1 MTAYCSLFV
10 DAGYLMAAASTRV
23 TGTSLRGATEMD
35 VAGLLADLTEQVQ
48 ADSNLPLLRIHWYD
62 AGTRQGSALPG
73 QKEIGMLPRVKLR
86 LGRSGFNGEQKGVD
100 LKLALDLIAHSRNRV
115 VEVAYLLSGDDD
127 LSEAVEAA
135 QQLGVQVV
143 ALVVP
148 DPNGDAIA
156 VSTNLQI
163 TVDRMMRIDGATID
177 ARVKRSEPEI
187 VVPAAPAPAAPP
199 IQIVPA
205 PGVPVQRG
213 DSDGT
218 PSDRAT
224 PLALVSVPTPLSVVP
239 TPLSLVKA
247 RALVPVRPTP
257 AYVTSTG
264 SGGHYPNGAEDPRV
278 VEAIKFVVDSVVANW
293 WRSATPNNREDLL
306 ESRPSIPTEVD
317 RTLLTDLSNKLGVY
331 DLPQYTRHQ
340 LRDAFWET
348 VERL

>member
-23 TGTSLRGATEMD
+23 TGTSLRGATDMD
-35 VAGLLADLTEQVQ
+35 VAGLLADLTDQAQ

-148 DPNGDAIA
+148 DEGGNAIA

-163 TVDRMMRIDGATID
+163 TVDRMVAIDGSAID
-177 ARVKRSEPEI
+177 ARVRRS
-187 VVPAAPAPAAPP
+187 VVHAPVFAPVVTPAPPVEETPTEPACNGT
-199 IQIVPA
+199 VPG
-205 PGVPVQRG
+205 P
-213 DSDGT
+213 
-218 PSDRAT
+218 RAEASPT
-224 PLALVSVPTPLSVVP
+224 AISARPTPLSAIP
-239 TPLSLVKA
+239 A
-247 RALVPVRPTP
+247 RAPLAPLTPRPSL
-257 AYVTSTG
+257 AYATSTG
-264 SGGHYPNGAEDPRV
+264 GGSYFPGDDPKIT
-278 VEAIKFVVDSVVANW
+278 EAIQFVVDSVVLNW
-293 WRSATPNNREDLL
+293 WRSATPIIREELL
-306 ESRPSIPTEVD
+306 DSRPSIPTEVD

-331 DLPQYTRHQ
+331 DLPQYTRHA

>member
-23 TGTSLRGATEMD
+23 TGTSLRGATDMD

-148 DPNGDAIA
+148 DENDDAIA

-163 TVDRMMRIDGATID
+163 TVDRMVRIDGASID
-177 ARVKRSEPEI
+177 ARVKRSVAE
-187 VVPAAPAPAAPP
+187 VPAPAAPP
-199 IQIVPA
+199 IQIVPT
-205 PGVPVQRG
+205 PMVPVPRV
-213 DSDGT
+213 DTDGT
-218 PSDRAT
+218 QASRPT
-224 PLALVSVPTPLSVVP
+224 PLTVVPSPASLSVVP
-239 TPLSLVKA
+239 TPLSLVNS
-247 RALVPVRPTP
+247 RPLRP

-264 SGGHYPNGAEDPRV
+264 SGGHYPGGFDDAHV
-278 VEAIKFVVDSVVANW
+278 AEAIQFVVDSVVANW
-293 WRSATPNNREDLL
+293 WRSATPSTREDLL
-306 ESRPSIPTEVD
+306 ESRPSIPAEVD

-331 DLPQYTRHQ
+331 DLPQSTRHA

>member
-23 TGTSLRGATEMD
+23 TGTSLRGATDMD
-35 VAGLLADLTEQVQ
+35 VAGLLADLAEQVQ

-148 DPNGDAIA
+148 DQADYAIA
-156 VSTNLQI
+156 VSTNLQM
-163 TVDRMMRIDGATID
+163 TVDRMVRIDGATID
-177 ARVKRSEPEI
+177 ARVRPSVEVPLPAGPTMAVVASPMVPVPRSEPD
-187 VVPAAPAPAAPP
+187 PAAS
-199 IQIVPA
+199 
-205 PGVPVQRG
+205 R
-213 DSDGT
+213 
-218 PSDRAT
+218 PS
-224 PLALVSVPTPLSVVP
+224 PLSLVPTPLSVVP
-239 TPLSLVKA
+239 TPLSLVKT
-247 RALVPVRPTP
+247 RTPVERSVRSVPT
-257 AYVTSTG
+257 YVTSTG
-264 SGGHYPNGAEDPRV
+264 SGGFFPGGAEDGRV
-278 VEAIKFVVDSVVANW
+278 AEAITFVVDSVVANW
-293 WRSATPNNREDLL
+293 WRSATPNTREDLL

-331 DLPQYTRHQ
+331 DLPQYLRHA